1 MICPAFAPDA
11 PHTTGPTDPVAL
23 ARELHPLLTSQA
35 EDAEKKCRA
44 SEASIQALRQAG
56 LLKMMFPKRAGGTGH
71 RLITHIETVAEL
83 AKACAGTAWA
93 FGLLSG
99 VTASVASMPLP
110 VTQHVFKTG
119 DELVCSVA
127 GQTGTAQEADGGYI
141 VNGAWAY
148 ASGCLH
154 ADWALNGVRI
164 LDREGQAVDAGFA
177 FLPLHSPAV
186 EIRNTWSMAGL
197 AASGSNTVVAT
208 QAQVPGA
215 LVLRFSQMRRGS
227 ANPQAADLEPRDR
240 WPMEPLFPL
249 GVLSPMLGAAMAL
262 LEAVRAGFTGRA
274 VVGWKYPV
282 QADSQAFL
290 GQLGEAALEIDSA
303 WLHVRRA
310 VSHIDDTAQTR
321 QLTGFEKARIQADCG
336 YAMRQLRRA
345 GERLMEVAGPG
356 AFAASSPLQRYWR
369 DLSLGSRHTALSTI
383 LSNELYGRALVG
395 RDSNLNLLPN
405 IAATH

>member
-1 MICPAFAPDA
+1 MTCPAFASE
-11 PHTTGPTDPVAL
+11 TTNIHPVAL
-23 ARELHPLLTSQA
+23 ARELQPLLASQA
-35 EDAEKKCRA
+35 VDAEKNCRA
-44 SEASIQALRQAG
+44 SESSIQALRQAG
-56 LLKMMFPKRAGGTGH
+56 LLKMMFPKRAGGSGH
-71 RLITHIETVAEL
+71 QLITHIETVAEL
-83 AKACAGTAWA
+83 GKACAGTAWA

-99 VTASVASMPLP
+99 VTASVASMPP
-110 VTQHVFKTG
+110 QVTKHIFKTG

-127 GQTGTAQEADGGYI
+127 GQTGTAQANQAEDGGYV

-164 LDREGQAVDAGFA
+164 LDRDGQVVDAGFA
-177 FLPLHSPAV
+177 FLPLRSPAV
-186 EIRNTWSMAGL
+186 EIRNTWDMAGL

-227 ANPQAADLEPRDR
+227 SNPQAADLEPRDR

-262 LEAVRAGFTGRA
+262 LEAVRGGFGGRA

-290 GQLGEAALEIDSA
+290 GHLGEAALEIDSA

-310 VSHIDDTAQTR
+310 VSQIDETAQTR

-395 RDSNLNLLPN
+395 RDSNLNLLTN
-405 IAATH
+405 IASH